1 MFTIKRQFYQA
12 MKLFVYNMEVF
23 IQIEP
28 IEALGWAVDGHV
40 TNQDDLNSTRFL
52 SSTMSSYHNRQN

>member
-1 MFTIKRQFYQA
+1 MFTIERQFDQA

-28 IEALGWAVDGHV
+28 IEALG
-40 TNQDDLNSTRFL
+40 
-52 SSTMSSYHNRQN
+52 